1 MKPNAQIVFAL
12 WFGMLVNFLDRV
24 AMSFAGPSIMRELS
38 MDPASFGIV
47 LSSFG
52 VGYVLAQIPGGML
65 ADRWGARTML
75 VFGPLFWALFTG
87 LTGLVSTLAGF
98 VIVRIC
104 FGISE
109 SAAATSLPKLV
120 GATFVSK
127 DRARVMAI
135 CMCAIPLAP
144 AFAGALVGKLVA
156 AFGWQ
161 TMFFLMAVPALLASV
176 FAWLLLPVRPAA
188 AAEPDEPDAGQKR
201 SLLSLMTRRRVWL
214 LALFYFMHN
223 IAYAGYL
230 GWMPSYL
237 ALAHH
242 IDLKALGPVASIP
255 YVFGFLGM
263 LLFGWLGS
271 ASFHRRRPQLI
282 ACCLVVAGASLFLA
296 YRADSVPLALAGLSG
311 AAFCLFGTLGPLSAV
326 SLDLAPARYRATLM
340 GIWGTAAQLGGVV
353 APAVIGLLVSATGT
367 FAGGFGFMIAAL
379 CVAAVGMLAL
389 VPLLAVAPAPM
400 PQAVAAVPQEAG

>member
-1 MKPNAQIVFAL
+1 MKLKSRIVFAL

-24 AMSFAGPSIMRELS
+24 AMSFAGPSIMRDLS

-52 VGYVLAQIPGGML
+52 LGYVLAQIPGGML

-75 VFGPLFWALFTG
+75 VIGPIFWALFTG

-109 SAAATSLPKLV
+109 SVAATSLPKIV
-120 GATFVSK
+120 GGAFSSK

-144 AFAGALVGKLVA
+144 AFAGALVGKLVTTY
-156 AFGWQ
+156 GWQ
-161 TMFFLMAVPALLASV
+161 AMFFIMAVPALLASLL
-176 FAWLLLPVRPAA
+176 AWLLLPAQPAA
-188 AAEPDEPDAGQKR
+188 APEPAEPEADQRRSLR
-201 SLLSLMTRRRVWL
+201 SLLGRKRVWL
-214 LALFYFMHN
+214 LALVYFAHN
-223 IAYAGYL
+223 IAYSGYL

-242 IDLKALGPVASIP
+242 IELKSLGPIASIP

-263 LLFGWLGS
+263 LAGGWLGS
-271 ASFHRRRPQLI
+271 AAFHLRRPQLI
-282 ACCLVVAGASLFLA
+282 AACLVLAGLSMFLA
-296 YRADSVPLALAGLSG
+296 YRAETVPLTLAGLSG

-353 APAVIGLLVSATGT
+353 APAVIGFLVSATGT
-367 FAGGFGFMIAAL
+367 FAGGFGFMIFAL
-379 CVAAVGMLAL
+379 VAAAGGMLAL
-389 VPLLAVAPAPM
+389 IPLLAGSTAAPAV
-400 PQAVAAVPQEAG
+400 VAAPQRAG